1 MEDLMEDMIA
11 NVELQHG
18 ETSFSEVGPMVNNLS
33 TLDDQNSSM
42 GEFQP
47 IEDLN
52 KRFEYMEIRLRKMAT
67 HFKEYNKQFVESE
80 RSTQE
85 LAKRTDAFLEELFET
100 RKMVRQFT
108 LRRISRTG

>member
-1 MEDLMEDMIA
+1 MEDLMEDMIT

-18 ETSFSEVGPMVNNLS
+18 ETFFSEVGPVINNLS

-52 KRFEYMEIRLRKMAT
+52 KRLLDASVTNAASAKLRL
-67 HFKEYNKQFVESE
+67 HS
-80 RSTQE
+80 
-85 LAKRTDAFLEELFET
+85 
-100 RKMVRQFT
+100 
-108 LRRISRTG
+108 

>member
-1 MEDLMEDMIA
+1 MERAENFEMEDLMEDMIT
-11 NVELQHG
+11 NLELQHG
-18 ETSFSEVGPMVNNLS
+18 ETSFSEVGPMINNLS

-67 HFKEYNKQFVESE
+67 HF
-80 RSTQE
+80 
-85 LAKRTDAFLEELFET
+85 
-100 RKMVRQFT
+100 
-108 LRRISRTG
+108 

>member
-1 MEDLMEDMIA
+1 MERAENFEMEDLMEDMIT

-18 ETSFSEVGPMVNNLS
+18 ETSFSEVGPMINNLS
-33 TLDDQNSSM
+33 TLDDQNSGI

-67 HFKEYNKQFVESE
+67 HFKEYNKK
-80 RSTQE
+80 
-85 LAKRTDAFLEELFET
+85 LLLWLGKP
-100 RKMVRQFT
+100 
-108 LRRISRTG
+108 